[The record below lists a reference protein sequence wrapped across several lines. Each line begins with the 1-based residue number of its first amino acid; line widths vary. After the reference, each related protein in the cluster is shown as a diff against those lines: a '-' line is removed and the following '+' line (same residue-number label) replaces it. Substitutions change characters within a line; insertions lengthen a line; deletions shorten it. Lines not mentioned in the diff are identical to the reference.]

1 MQSFRS
7 HFRFNKKQR
16 NGIFLLALIII
27 ILQSIYLFADFSN
40 PKTRTE
46 DDKEFLALNHQLDLL
61 NKTDTIAGTY
71 KIYPFNPNFLTDYR
85 AYVLGL
91 NSEEIDRLLA
101 FREDGKYVNSAIEF
115 QQVTQISDSL
125 LAVIAPHFKF
135 AEYKGKGK
143 RFADEKEKEIE
154 SFGKKK
160 DINLASAEELIE
172 INGIG
177 EKLAARIIEYRRT
190 LKGFTFDDQ
199 IREVYFL
206 PPETADRLLRQYE
219 VKEKPGITKVNVNEA
234 TFKEIL
240 ALPYIDYGLTKRI
253 FNYKKANLRIDS
265 LEELKK
271 IDSFPLDKFDRIAVY
286 LSTE

>member
-125 LAVIAPHFKF
+125 LDVIAPHFKF
-135 AEYKGKGK
+135 AEYKGKGN
-143 RFADEKEKEIE
+143 RFTNEKEMEVE

-160 DINLASAEELIE
+160 DINMASAEELIE

-199 IREVYFL
+199 VREVYFL
-206 PPETADRLLRQYE
+206 PPETADKLLRQFE

>member
-199 IREVYFL
+199 VREVYFL
-206 PPETADRLLRQYE
+206 PPETADKLLRQYE

-240 ALPYIDYGLTKRI
+240 ALPYIDYGLTKKI